1 MVHFKHPALLS
12 AVLLAT
18 LAAGTALAA
27 PATPLGRTRA
37 EAEEQAR
44 AQVSDLFRTLC
55 PEQCVLVSVEARV
68 EEEAVGGA
76 APGFESLTG
85 GVKLPSVRSV
95 NASVLVDSQL
105 PAPFRTRLKGLVAQ
119 RLKEV
124 AGQSTVSVEALA
136 FPPRNAPHLEAQPRE
151 PRPQPAAPAPT
162 PAEDVEAADMAAR
175 LQESLLPAAPLLAVM
190 LLLALTVM
198 VLGGLLVVA
207 LRRPSSAEGAGGG
220 GYYEEPLPEAAG
232 AAAQGSAVAAS
243 DYPAAR
249 ARRLER
255 TLREERAVRNA
266 VVREA
271 LTRGELRPVALWT
284 RELGD
289 FLLEDLRGDADL
301 APAVAGVAAELGR
314 APALDGA
321 QRAQALSDLEG
332 RTLAA
337 RLVQAADSAD
347 AAFSFLQGVPPQR
360 FASALRALAPAAQEV
375 ALRFAPAAARS
386 AALLELTD
394 SQRTG
399 LALALARQPE
409 VSTGHALAVAEEL
422 RSRLAESA
430 GGATQVDGMLSELLE
445 TLPLEEQDRVVAQLR
460 REGDARVVRSLVTES
475 TLTSSPVE
483 LLSSALLRLPPARL
497 VSYLGGAELSV
508 REQLLAACPPKL
520 QRELREEL
528 TLRGA
533 SGRDEFLA
541 ARRELLGSLREELA
555 RKAG

>member
-1 MVHFKHPALLS
+1 MLPAKPFRTFS
-12 AVLLAT
+12 VLLAA
-18 LAAGTALAA
+18 LCASAALAA
-27 PATPLGRTRA
+27 DPAATPLGRTRA
-37 EAEEQAR
+37 DAEERSR
-44 AQVSDLFRTLC
+44 AEVNDLLRTLC

-68 EEEAVGGA
+68 EDEAVGGA
-76 APGFESLTG
+76 VPGFESLSG
-85 GVKLPSVRSV
+85 GAKLPTVRSV

-124 AGQSTVSVEALA
+124 AGQSNVNVEALA
-136 FPPRNAPHLEAQPRE
+136 FPPRNAPHLEAQP
-151 PRPQPAAPAPT
+151 PAPTPPQPAAAAPSAPDAPVPT
-162 PAEDVEAADMAAR
+162 MGER
-175 LQESLLPAAPLLAVM
+175 LQESLLPAAPLLAVV
-190 LLLALTVM
+190 LLLALSLM
-198 VLGGLLVVA
+198 VLGGLLVLA
-207 LRRPSSAEGAGGG
+207 LRRPADGSGGG
-220 GYYEEPLPEAAG
+220 AWLEPEPLPEAAPANAQ
-232 AAAQGSAVAAS
+232 AAPAL

-301 APAVAGVAAELGR
+301 GPAVAGVAAELGR
-314 APALDGA
+314 VPALDA
-321 QRAQALSDLEG
+321 AARAQALSELEG

-360 FASALRALAPAAQEV
+360 FASAVRALPSAALEV
-375 ALRFAPAAARS
+375 ALRFAPAAART
-386 AALLELTD
+386 AALQELSD
-394 SQRTG
+394 AQRTA

-409 VSTGHALAVAEEL
+409 VSTAHALAVAEEL

-430 GGATQVDGMLSELLE
+430 GGASQVDAMLGELLE
-445 TLPLEEQDRVVAQLR
+445 TLPLEEQDRLVEQLR
-460 REGDARVVRSLVTES
+460 REGDTRATRSLITES
-475 TLTSSPVE
+475 TLTRSPVE
-483 LLSSALLRLPPARL
+483 QLSAALLRLPPARL
-497 VSYLGGAELSV
+497 VSYLGGAEVSV
-508 REQLLAACPPKL
+508 REQLLAACPTKL

-528 TLRGA
+528 KLRGSSA
-533 SGRDEFLA
+533 RDEFLA
-541 ARRELLGSLREELA
+541 ARRELLVSLREELA
-555 RKAG
+555 RKAV